1 MKLYTAWQKRIL
13 YEEGSRS
20 QNLYKHKYDYSYK
33 TVYNKDS
40 RPTLV

>member
-1 MKLYTAWQKRIL
+1 MAITVLS
-13 YEEGSRS
+13 EDVSRS